1 MPLVLIHRRNCHLI
15 SHLTKKIDL
24 MPGVQPVN
32 VKPYW
37 YSPQQKDEMEK
48 QIREMLK
55 QGIIRTSHN
64 PFASPVLLGK
74 KKDDTWR
81 FCVGLSSP

>member
-1 MPLVLIHRRNCHLI
+1 MPDEIARVLHQYATCFDTP
-15 SHLTKKIDL
+15 TKLPPHWPFDHKIDL

-32 VKPYW
+32 VKPYK
-37 YSPQQKDEMEK
+37 YPPQPKDEIEK

-55 QGIIRTSHN
+55 LGIIHTSHN

-74 KKDDTWR
+74 K
-81 FCVGLSSP
+81 